1 MKYKACGVSWVV
13 AASIYTEICIYEL
26 KKSAFDLG
34 FLTLTRRKFNL
45 ASSMENLTSYKSLLE
60 SKTQP

>member
-1 MKYKACGVSWVV
+1 MRGVVGGTRV
-13 AASIYTEICIYEL
+13 YEL

-34 FLTLTRRKFNL
+34 FLTLAHRKFNL
-45 ASSMENLTSYKSLLE
+45 ASSMENLTNYKSLLE